1 MKSTLPG
8 PPCGPR
14 ASMTRPTSTTT
25 SPPDRPGLDSCLR
38 ALAEGRRAHRLEAR
52 PAGSEPRRLWSTRC
66 RTCRPVGW
74 ACGCS
79 PATGRKIDTTN
90 RGPPPRFRHLRGAG
104 RGRAGADQGTH
115 RGRALKAARAC
126 GRKGGRVTLYRYV
139 GPGPRFLNRS
149 AWAATPAGHRL
160 SVGSRPLPQTTR
172 VCPAVGDALALDAS
186 ADRAAGPARRKPW
199 SLTRA
204 GPFVAAARDNRLKC
218 SATGSSS
225 TRSSP

>member
-14 ASMTRPTSTTT
+14 ALMTRPTSTTT
-25 SPPDRPGLDSCLR
+25 SPPARPGLDSCLR

-66 RTCRPVGW
+66 SRTCRPVGW

-90 RGPPPRFRHLRGAG
+90 RGRPPPRFRHLRGAG
-104 RGRAGADQGTH
+104 RVRAGADQGTH

-139 GPGPRFLNRS
+139 GPGSDGSSTTGSAPRR
-149 AWAATPAGHRL
+149 
-160 SVGSRPLPQTTR
+160 Q
-172 VCPAVGDALALDAS
+172 GDAL
-186 ADRAAGPARRKPW
+186 PVRR
-199 SLTRA
+199 TR
-204 GPFVAAARDNRLKC
+204 PRLREQVL
-218 SATGSSS
+218 GS
-225 TRSSP
+225 